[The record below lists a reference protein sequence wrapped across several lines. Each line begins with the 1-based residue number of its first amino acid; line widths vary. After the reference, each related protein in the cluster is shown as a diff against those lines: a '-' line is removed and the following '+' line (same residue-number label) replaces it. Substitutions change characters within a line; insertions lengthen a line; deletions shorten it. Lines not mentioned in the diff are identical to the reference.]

1 MGDKLAVPVEF
12 VLHQVDWAELV
23 WDRNGENPRIIVAG
37 LYALPVVQ
45 VTEWEGEWPTIL
57 N

>member
-1 MGDKLAVPVEF
+1 MSDKLAVPVEF

-23 WDRNGENPRIIVAG
+23 WDRNGESPRIIVAG

-45 VTEWEGEWPTIL
+45 VTGWEGEWPTIL
-57 N
+57 D